1 MMFSWGDQMS
11 GWGWAL
17 MTIST
22 IAFWALVI
30 AGIVALVRYT
40 RTAGAER
47 GPEPPARVTPER
59 ILAERYARGE
69 IDESEYKRRLDTLDV
84 TGVDGRSSSRR

>member
-1 MMFSWGDQMS
+1 MFWWGDQMG

-22 IAFWALVI
+22 IVFWALVI
-30 AGIVALVRYT
+30 PGIIALVRYT

-47 GPEPPARVTPER
+47 GPAPAEWTTPQG

-69 IDESEYKRRLDTLDV
+69 IDESEYQRRLDTLDV
-84 TGVDGRSSSRR
+84 TGVDGRSPSRR

>member
-1 MMFSWGDQMS
+1 MMFWWGDQMG
-11 GWGWAL
+11 GWGGAL

-30 AGIVALVRYT
+30 AGILALIRYT

-47 GPEPPARVTPER
+47 GPEPPARATPER

-69 IDESEYKRRLDTLDV
+69 IDESEYKRQLETLDA
-84 TGVDGRSSSRR
+84 TGVDSRSSNRR

>member
-1 MMFSWGDQMS
+1 MMFWWGDQMG
-11 GWGWAL
+11 GWGWAM

-30 AGIVALVRYT
+30 AGILALVRYT

-47 GPEPPARVTPER
+47 GPEPAARVAPEQ

-69 IDESEYKRRLDTLDV
+69 IDESEYRRRLDMLGG
-84 TGVDGRSSSRR
+84 TGVGARPTS